1 MQKGRLSAMS
11 ALVFSCKRTQ
21 SRLIEMT
28 SKDYLEANLMT
39 YPPFGNLSDGESVG
53 SQLYIDNVEL
63 IYE

>member
-28 SKDYLEANLMT
+28 SKDYLEQHAILHNC
-39 YPPFGNLSDGESVG
+39 
-53 SQLYIDNVEL
+53 EL
-63 IYE
+63 NIC